1 MRRNGEGL
9 PVQNHRIPGAPIKG
23 KQLYY
28 GYIVAGASIVLQ
40 VIMWGIFNTYGVFFI
55 PLQNEF
61 TWSRAEISGARS
73 LSMFV
78 WGFLG
83 ILLGNLN
90 DRYGPRV
97 IIAVC
102 GCFFGL
108 GYLLMSQISSIWQLY
123 LFHGLIVGIGVSA
136 TDVVILSTVARWFVQ
151 RRGMMTGI
159 IKAGTGLGMFIM
171 PLIATGFISSYSWRI
186 AYMIL
191 GVLGF
196 IIIVSL
202 AQLLRRDPA
211 HVRQA
216 PDQENRVKLADL
228 KSAESGLS
236 FHDSIRTRQLWI
248 TSILYFAIWFC
259 VNTIL
264 VHITPYAIDMGISA
278 TKAAVVLSAIGGIS
292 IFGRLGLGSMS
303 DRIGGKRAITICCV
317 TFVLS
322 FILLLIAGNFWML
335 MLFAVIYGI
344 AHGGFATLI
353 SPLVGELFGLRAH
366 GVILGLIICIGT
378 IGGAISPIFAGYM
391 FDTTESYQAAFLICL
406 LMGVTGLI
414 LSVTLKPVVPE
425 ASFK

>member
-1 MRRNGEGL
+1 
-9 PVQNHRIPGAPIKG
+9 
-23 KQLYY
+23 
-28 GYIVAGASIVLQ
+28 
-40 VIMWGIFNTYGVFFI
+40 MWGIFNTYGVFFI
-55 PLQNEF
+55 PLQDEF
-61 TWSRAEISGARS
+61 MWSRAEISGARS

-97 IIAVC
+97 IMAVC
-102 GCFFGL
+102 GCFFGV
-108 GYLLMSQISSIWQLY
+108 GYFLMSQVNSIWQLY

-171 PLIATGFISSYSWRI
+171 PLVATVFISSYSWRI
-186 AYMIL
+186 SYMIL

-196 IIIVSL
+196 ILIISL

-211 HVRQA
+211 HVKQV
-216 PDQENRVKLADL
+216 PDKETRVKFADL
-228 KSAESGLS
+228 KSAELGLS
-236 FHDSIRTRQLWI
+236 FHDSTRTKQLWI

-259 VNTIL
+259 VNIVL
-264 VHITPYAIDMGISA
+264 VHITPYAIDIGISP
-278 TKAAVVLSAIGGIS
+278 TKAAVVLSSIGAIS
-292 IFGRLGLGSMS
+292 ILGRLVLGSMS
-303 DRIGGKRAITICCV
+303 DRIGCTRSITICCV

-322 FILLLIAGNFWML
+322 FILLLIAKSFWML
-335 MLFAVIYGI
+335 ILFALIYGI

-353 SPLVGELFGLRAH
+353 SPLVGELFGLRSH

-378 IGGAISPIFAGYM
+378 VGGAISPIFAGYM
-391 FDTTESYQAAFLICL
+391 FDTTESYQVAFIICL
-406 LMGVTGLI
+406 LMGVTGLMF
-414 LSVTLKPVVPE
+414 SVTLKPVVS
-425 ASFK
+425 AGSFK

>member
-1 MRRNGEGL
+1 MEK
-9 PVQNHRIPGAPIKG
+9 HDIPGSPIKRA
-23 KQLYY
+23 QLYY

-55 PLQNEF
+55 PLQDEF

-108 GYLLMSQISSIWQLY
+108 GYFLMSQINSIWQLY

-136 TDVVILSTVARWFVQ
+136 TDVVILSTVARWFVKK
-151 RRGMMTGI
+151 RGMMTGI

-171 PLIATGFISSYSWRI
+171 PLAATGLISSYSWRTS
-186 AYMIL
+186 YMIL
-191 GVLGF
+191 GVMGF
-196 IIIVSL
+196 IIITSL

-211 HVRQA
+211 HVRHI
-216 PDQENRVKLADL
+216 PDKESRMKLADL
-228 KSAESGLS
+228 KSLEAGLC

-248 TSILYFAIWFC
+248 ASILYFAIWFC
-259 VNTIL
+259 VNIIL
-264 VHITPYAIDMGISA
+264 VHITPYAIDIGISL
-278 TKAAVVLSAIGGIS
+278 TKAALILSLIGGIS
-292 IFGRLGLGSMS
+292 ILGRLILGSMS
-303 DRIGGKRAITICCV
+303 DRIGCKRAITICCV

-322 FILLLIAGNFWML
+322 FILLLVADSFWML
-335 MLFAVIYGI
+335 ILFAIIYGI

-378 IGGAISPIFAGYM
+378 VGGAISPIFAGYM
-391 FDTTESYQAAFLICL
+391 FDTTKSYQVAFIICL
-406 LMGVTGLI
+406 LMGVIGLM
-414 LSVTLKPVVPE
+414 LSVTLKPVESV
-425 ASFK
+425 ASFR